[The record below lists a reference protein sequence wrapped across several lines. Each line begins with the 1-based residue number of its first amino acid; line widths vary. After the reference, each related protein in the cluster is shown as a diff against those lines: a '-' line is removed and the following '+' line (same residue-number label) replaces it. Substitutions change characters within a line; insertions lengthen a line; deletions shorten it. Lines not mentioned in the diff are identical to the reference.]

1 MKQSIQ
7 TGATFSL
14 SYPITPEE
22 NCNATGQRYFGPT
35 VLIVD
40 PLCYSATDIFAAGFR
55 DHNIGPIVGTGTNTG
70 AGGANVWSHRL
81 LSQLMIPDQSEEIHS
96 PYKSLPH
103 GSDIRVAIRRMLRVG
118 ESEGDV
124 IEDLGIVPDTLH
136 QMTRDD
142 VLYANK
148 DLMITA
154 LSLIADA
161 KRYMIDIEFK
171 ERDDALPMLELKT
184 INVDRIDATIGTIQL
199 RSLYPTQGKCQIDL
213 QQELGESDIDSI
225 RIEIRGYSVNRL
237 VARHRKQFT
246 LSVA

>member
-1 MKQSIQ
+1 
-7 TGATFSL
+7 L
-14 SYPITPEE
+14 
-22 NCNATGQRYFGPT
+22 
-35 VLIVD
+35 
-40 PLCYSATDIFAAGFR
+40 
-55 DHNIGPIVGTGTNTG
+55 
-70 AGGANVWSHRL
+70 
-81 LSQLMIPDQSEEIHS
+81 
-96 PYKSLPH
+96 
-103 GSDIRVAIRRMLRVG
+103 
-118 ESEGDV
+118 
-124 IEDLGIVPDTLH
+124 
-136 QMTRDD
+136 
-142 VLYANK
+142 
-148 DLMITA
+148 
-154 LSLIADA
+154 